1 MSASTYIPKK
11 DDILKNKSNNDIIK
25 IVSVGQ
31 KSAKAVRIDLAT
43 HTPIGVPFTIFNNQF
58 DGYELVGGDEPPVY
72 PKSKRF
78 TFDLDENGNLTIKQN
93 EKIVSVFEVRGP
105 KGEKGNQGETGP
117 RGDQGI
123 QGAQGVPGVNG
134 STWTPVITDDG
145 EKLYFVSSNGE
156 KTETYP
162 IRGAKGESG
171 DKGIPGDKGEKGDQG
186 PAGANGAN
194 GDTWKPEVSADG
206 ETLVFRNSKDEVVGP
221 FSIKGAQGKQG
232 EQGVRGLPGAKGEQ
246 GATGPKG
253 EDAESWTPV
262 ISEDRESL
270 QFISNKGNKSP
281 IFQIRGPQG
290 YQGVQG
296 IPGIKGEEGKTFT
309 PHYDGEWLW
318 FEDKEGNRPFPPTH
332 VKGDKGDKGERGKS
346 AYELWRDDP
355 LHPENAGK
363 TLDDYLQSLKG
374 EDGRVVNTYHNEL
387 SELEDYTCPIHKI
400 SPYMIVSTDT
410 LQGSE
415 SAEETIEYEK
425 ARIQK
430 LRAEGEKYANH
441 GSWIQEFFWWCAGA
455 DRALL
460 RMCPGEH
467 SKYMGIGTVIFFTAL
482 MAWFSSFVAL
492 GIVTGESTNPKSTVA
507 IILPIAILIIGSLL
521 TFIGYKRYKLNRLR
535 DHLDNLTDDG
545 IIRSSIQRF
554 NSKIWWIVGIIIAS
568 CLLIYCI
575 WGKGVST
582 YISWAALFACAW
594 SLMIFFLDR
603 FITNTM
609 YSDGKV
615 TISWLELRSALPRI
629 VIAIFLGVV
638 ISAPL
643 ELIIF
648 DKEVNLAITNYQEA
662 YITERVKQ
670 NTDSISA
677 IESQLE
683 ELNKQKIARE
693 DNSNTNTN
701 ISESIIEENKLHQ
714 NNLQSINQNYPL
726 PSYPW
731 GDRESNPSGWR
742 NYDER
747 KAEANEARNKERTE
761 ENNRHNNR
769 IKELNSSKNNETSVS
784 TITEQIKSLSL
795 IKSNLEANRLFIQNN
810 AKSEFD
816 KQIGL
821 GLKLKALHSLAMDEH
836 DDGSGYTP
844 WDTSVSLDNMY
855 NPWYWFFGILIVLIL
870 TTWPFYKNV
879 IKDDGSEVKGAFVI
893 IPWLIVVSAILA
905 YCNNTIF
912 HALPSYI
919 FSAVGMIMMLFIL
932 IDVSPVFYKMML
944 ADGVYDKI
952 LHKEKLLTEDAIR
965 LNAAKSFAKV
975 NDSAIGRLAP
985 FVFGK
990 TAGKLM
996 DMLKEFK
1003 SKSSEIDTNKDGR
1016 PEMGYGQS
1024 QERKDIETT
1033 NSEVFS
1039 YVLSLKKRLVKA
1051 SYLAWYRDMRD
1062 HVLATKEDNQTPPGQ
1077 PEDEF
1082 SEFDDDREPDFN
1094 IELDRSELTMQVGE
1108 TAKLTASVS
1117 PQNESTP
1124 EIDWLSRDENIAKVS
1139 DGEITAISLGIT
1151 EIIATCGEGFASC
1164 KVSVIHATPNEDTDG
1179 DDDGD
1184 NDNDYDAND
1193 NNNPPSGS
1201 PDSEGIEDPD
1211 DSKTSGPTF
1220 SEDFGSSIEDDD
1232 IDADQDEDDEHE
1244 IEDDETFRDINK

>member
-1 MSASTYIPKK
+1 MPTNPFEPFDEIESYSQRTSSKNDGSNP
-11 DDILKNKSNNDIIK
+11 DSNKSGRNFVFQLQDDGTLVVKIGGK
-25 IVSVGQ
+25 IVN
-31 KSAKAVRIDLAT
+31 T
-43 HTPIGVPFTIFNNQF
+43 FN
-58 DGYELVGGDEPPVY
+58 
-72 PKSKRF
+72 
-78 TFDLDENGNLTIKQN
+78 
-93 EKIVSVFEVRGP
+93 VRGP

-134 STWTPVITDDG
+134 NTWTPVVTDDRQGIYFKNEDGRTTDVYNVKGDRG
-145 EKLYFVSSNGE
+145 EK
-156 KTETYP
+156 
-162 IRGAKGESG
+162 G
-171 DKGIPGDKGEKGDQG
+171 DPGLPGDKGEKGDQG
-186 PAGANGAN
+186 PAGVNGTN
-194 GDTWKPEVSADG
+194 GDTWKPEVSSDG
-206 ETLVFRNSKDEVVGP
+206 ETMIFRNSKGDVVGP

-232 EQGVRGLPGAKGEQ
+232 DQGVQGLPGPKGEQ
-246 GATGPKG
+246 GAVGPKG

-262 ISEDRESL
+262 VSEDGESL

-281 IFQIRGPQG
+281 IFQIRGPRG

-346 AYELWRDDP
+346 AYELWRDNP
-355 LHPENAGK
+355 LQPENAGK

-374 EDGRVVNTYHNEL
+374 EDGKVVNTYHNEL
-387 SELEDYTCPIHKI
+387 SELEDYSCPIHKI

-410 LQGSE
+410 LEGPE
-415 SAEETIEYEK
+415 SAEETIELEK
-425 ARIQK
+425 ARIQG
-430 LRAEGEKYANH
+430 LRIEGEKYANH

-455 DRALL
+455 DRPLL

-492 GIVTGESTNPKSTVA
+492 GLVTGESENPKSTFA
-507 IILPIAILIIGSLL
+507 IIAPVAILIIGSIL
-521 TFIGYKRYKLNRLR
+521 TFVGYKRYKLKRLR
-535 DHLDNLTDDG
+535 DHLDNPSDEG

-554 NSKIWWIVGIIIAS
+554 NHKIWWIIGIITAL
-568 CLLIYCI
+568 CVLLCSI

-582 YISWAALFACAW
+582 YISWASLFACAW

-629 VIAIFLGVV
+629 IIAIFLGIV

-648 DKEVNLAITNYQEA
+648 KNEIKTQVTNDLDAKSNTFKNTKEVDILRLDTIIQNLEVDLRNSNQINSKIIRLKDRITTLETEKAIAVNRAISEVRAHRVNTRHGMTDEERQSATSSANANTVKDKQDAATLASQSYDRRIDSLEDEILSLTDKSDTVVIQRQ
-662 YITERVKQ
+662 ITERKDQRSDLNKKLEDAVQ
-670 NTDSISA
+670 SYRDSI
-677 IESQLE
+677 
-683 ELNKQKIARE
+683 
-693 DNSNTNTN
+693 
-701 ISESIIEENKLHQ
+701 
-714 NNLQSINQNYPL
+714 
-726 PSYPW
+726 
-731 GDRESNPSGWR
+731 
-742 NYDER
+742 
-747 KAEANEARNKERTE
+747 
-761 ENNRHNNR
+761 ENN
-769 IKELNSSKNNETSVS
+769 VG
-784 TITEQIKSLSL
+784 
-795 IKSNLEANRLFIQNN
+795 LFAQL
-810 AKSEFD
+810 
-816 KQIGL
+816 Q
-821 GLKLKALHSLAMDEH
+821 ALHALAYKDKDGK
-836 DDGSGYTP
+836 DDYQPWPKEWYTS
-844 WDTSVSLDNMY
+844 WWLWTIGIWLLLTLTS
-855 NPWYWFFGILIVLIL
+855 
-870 TTWPFYKNV
+870 WPFYGNV
-879 IKDDGSEVKGAFVI
+879 ITNKADEKNNKHQMHKYKYSFSKQWLKGFAVI
-893 IPWLIVVSAILA
+893 NPWILVIALICGC
-905 YCNNTIF
+905 CNETLF
-912 HALPSYI
+912 HALPSYM

-932 IDVSPVFYKMML
+932 IDISPVFYKMML
-944 ADGVYDKI
+944 ADGVYDKL

-975 NDSAIGRLAP
+975 NESAIGRLAP

-1039 YVLSLKKRLVKA
+1039 YVLSLKKRLVKV

-1062 HVLATKEDNQTPPGQ
+1062 HVLATKEDNQNPPGQ

-1082 SEFDDDREPDFN
+1082 SEFDDDRDPDFSV
-1094 IELDRSELTMQVGE
+1094 ELDISQLTMRIGE
-1108 TAKLTASVS
+1108 TAKLNALVR
-1117 PQNESTP
+1117 PQSESTP
-1124 EIDWLSRDENIAKVS
+1124 KVDWQSRDENVAKVS
-1139 DGEITAISLGIT
+1139 DGEITAISPGIT
-1151 EIIATCGEGFASC
+1151 EIIVTCGERFASC
-1164 KVSVIHATPNEDTDG
+1164 NVIVIQSASDEEDYADNDFLPSGDADTDDTQYSNDSSSSETTSNEDSGINIEEGHNDVG
-1179 DDDGD
+1179 QDDD
-1184 NDNDYDAND
+1184 
-1193 NNNPPSGS
+1193 
-1201 PDSEGIEDPD
+1201 E
-1211 DSKTSGPTF
+1211 
-1220 SEDFGSSIEDDD
+1220 
-1232 IDADQDEDDEHE
+1232 EHE
-1244 IEDDETFRDINK
+1244 IKDDETFRDINK